1 MAKDRQCTV
10 YPWLTSDCR
19 RFLIYSPTI
28 FFFLNQ
34 FINKII
40 YPDIPSQILVALLS
54 WSFVCLPFILK
65 LVISATRTEKTN
77 TFYNYI
83 NPSTPKSD

>member
-1 MAKDRQCTV
+1 MHTV
-10 YPWLTSDCR
+10 YPWLTSDCK
-19 RFLIYSPTI
+19 RFSIYNPTI
-28 FFFLNQ
+28 FFKNQ

-65 LVISATRTEKTN
+65 LVISATTTEKTN
-77 TFYNYI
+77 PFFNYI